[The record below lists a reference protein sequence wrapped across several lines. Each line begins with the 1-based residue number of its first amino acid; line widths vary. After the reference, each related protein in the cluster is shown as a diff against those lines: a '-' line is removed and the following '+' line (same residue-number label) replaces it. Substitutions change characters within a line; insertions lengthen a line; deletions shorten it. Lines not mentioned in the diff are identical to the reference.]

1 MQIKGLK
8 ILVTGGSSGIG
19 KATALA
25 AIQKGAEVL
34 ITGRDADK
42 LHKVAAEIGAKA
54 LVCDVANIN
63 EIDVLFDWIEQNW
76 KGLDVLVNNAGIGE
90 SWDGLTEIKME
101 DMYKVYAVNV
111 FGATYVAQKAAKI
124 FKNQKSG
131 DIFNIASTAASKGFA
146 NGSVYASSKFALK
159 GLTQCWQAELRPFN
173 IRVVLVNPSEVTTA
187 FGQNSRAERP
197 EVANKLR
204 GSEIAHAIL
213 SCIEMDNRGY
223 IPEITIH
230 ATNPF

>member
-1 MQIKGLK
+1 MQINGLK

-25 AIQKGAEVL
+25 AIQKGAKVI
-34 ITGRDADK
+34 ITGRDTDK
-42 LHKVAAEIGAKA
+42 LNKVAQEIGAIPM
-54 LVCDVANIN
+54 VCDVANF
-63 EIDVLFDWIEQNW
+63 EEVDALFNWIEQNW
-76 KGLDVLVNNAGIGE
+76 KGLDVLVNNAGIGD
-90 SWDGLTEIKME
+90 SWDTLTDIKME
-101 DMYKVYAVNV
+101 DMHKIYAVNV

-187 FGQNSRAERP
+187 FAQNNRNERP

-204 GSEIAHAIL
+204 GTEIAHAIL
-213 SCIEMDNRGY
+213 SCIEMDKRGY

>member
-34 ITGRDADK
+34 ITGRDAVK
-42 LHKVAAEIGAKA
+42 LHKVANEIGAKA
-54 LVCDVANIN
+54 VVCDVANIN
-63 EIDVLFDWIEQNW
+63 EIDDLFDWIEQNW
-76 KGLDVLVNNAGIGE
+76 KGLDVLVNNAGIGDT
-90 SWDGLTEIKME
+90 WDSLTDIKMD

-131 DIFNIASTAASKGFA
+131 DIF
-146 NGSVYASSKFALK
+146 
-159 GLTQCWQAELRPFN
+159 
-173 IRVVLVNPSEVTTA
+173 TT
-187 FGQNSRAERP
+187 
-197 EVANKLR
+197 
-204 GSEIAHAIL
+204 
-213 SCIEMDNRGY
+213 D
-223 IPEITIH
+223 T
-230 ATNPF
+230 